1 MTMAGVFIIKY
12 VIVGLMWT
20 IGWVF
25 HFGRTY
31 ADVNPKNLGIAMAP
45 WILVAV
51 YFLLFWW
58 G

>member
-1 MTMAGVFIIKY
+1 MISVLVIKY
-12 VIVGLMWT
+12 VIVGFIWT

-25 HFGRTY
+25 HFARTY
-31 ADVNPKNLGIAMAP
+31 ADVNPKNLGIALAP
-45 WILVAV
+45 WIIVAL